1 MNERVYRVNQWM
13 NKYSGWINVLNQWMN
28 KYSGWINVLMNKIK
42 WMNWWMNWTG
52 SSGWVRVG
60 LRLGQCMRR
69 GGGGE
74 GCADSVQFS
83 TDIRSEISKSLNLS
97 KLNTMYNALY
107 MI

>member
-13 NKYSGWINVLNQWMN
+13 NKYSGWI
-28 KYSGWINVLMNKIK
+28 SVLMNKTK
-42 WMNWWMNWTG
+42 WINWWMHWTG

-69 GGGGE
+69 EGGG

-83 TDIRSEISKSLNLS
+83 TDIRSEISKPLNVS

>member
-52 SSGWVRVG
+52 SSDESELGWG
-60 LRLGQCMRR
+60 LGSAWGGE
-69 GGGGE
+69 GGGGMRWQR
-74 GCADSVQFS
+74 SVLH
-83 TDIRSEISKSLNLS
+83 R
-97 KLNTMYNALY
+97 Y
-107 MI
+107 